1 MLSCICP
8 HVGEEM
14 WQKLGHTETIAYAKW
29 PEYDES
35 KMVED
40 TIEIGVQVNGKVK
53 GTVMLAVEEGND
65 TAIEKAK
72 QIESVARAIEG
83 KTVVKA
89 IYVKGRIVNLVVK

>member
-1 MLSCICP
+1 
-8 HVGEEM
+8 
-14 WQKLGHTETIAYAKW
+14 
-29 PEYDES
+29 
-35 KMVED
+35 MVED
-40 TIEIGVQVNGKVK
+40 TIEIGVQVNGKVQ

>member
-1 MLSCICP
+1 MLSPICP

-14 WQKLGHTETIAYAKW
+14 WQKLGHNETIAYAEW
-29 PEYDES
+29 PKYDEA

-40 TIEIGVQVNGKVK
+40 TIEIGVQVNGKVR
-53 GTVMLAVEEGND
+53 GTVMLAVDEEND
-65 TAIEKAK
+65 SAIEKAK
-72 QIESVARAIEG
+72 QVEGVARSIEG

>member
-14 WQKLGHTETIAYAKW
+14 WNRLGHNETIAYAKW

-53 GTVMLAVEEGND
+53 GTVMLAVEEDND
-65 TAIEKAK
+65 AAIEKAK
-72 QIESVARAIEG
+72 QVESVARAVEG
-83 KTVVKA
+83 KTIVKA